1 MSIVGFVA
9 YLILFAVLKVFPFAM
24 ELFDLHGCMI
34 IFAIL
39 STLGIIFV
47 ATVLEETSGQ
57 SLDNVGYDKQVKFER
72 ARSRSFN
79 FGAYLTAKFFSK
91 CSKT

>member
-9 YLILFAVLKVFPFAM
+9 YLILFVFLKVFPLTM
-24 ELFDLHGCMI
+24 NLFDLHGCMI
-34 IFAIL
+34 IFAVL

-57 SLDNVGYDKQVKFER
+57 SLDDVGYDEHVKFER
-72 ARSRSFN
+72 ARARSLS
-79 FGAYLTAKFFSK
+79 FG
-91 CSKT
+91 